1 MASAIGNPIRV
12 DMNWYNIECEGLR
25 IICGIYGCYGRL
37 GRACPMENV
46 SEAVVPEAEMH
57 VSESQAAEAS
67 GTVSSQS
74 IVTDTMKSAGPSK
87 VHGEW
92 TNLPHLRP
100 GIKLKKR
107 RARREDS
114 DGTWASKFLHLMAT
128 CNLVDLGYQG
138 PGFTWHCHIHG
149 GRYLAKSL
157 DRALSNLE
165 WHITFPEA
173 FVENL
178 CLLYSDHNPIILR
191 FSRKQARAGGGP
203 FKFEE
208 AWTPHPSYQELVSN
222 AWGRSDHNVLQG
234 LQEVRQDSIDF
245 NKNIFGNIFQRK
257 RRLEARL
264 NGIQR

>member
-1 MASAIGNPIRV
+1 MMAI
-12 DMNWYNIECEGLR
+12 
-25 IICGIYGCYGRL
+25 
-37 GRACPMENV
+37 
-46 SEAVVPEAEMH
+46 
-57 VSESQAAEAS
+57 
-67 GTVSSQS
+67 
-74 IVTDTMKSAGPSK
+74 
-87 VHGEW
+87 
-92 TNLPHLRP
+92 
-100 GIKLKKR
+100 
-107 RARREDS
+107 
-114 DGTWASKFLHLMAT
+114 

-138 PGFTWHCHIHG
+138 LGFTWHCHIHG

-157 DRALSNLE
+157 DRALSNLG

-178 CLLYSDHNPIILR
+178 CRLYSDHNPIILR
-191 FSRKQARAGGGP
+191 FGRKQARAGGGP

-208 AWTPHPSYQELVSN
+208 AWTTHPSYQELVSN